1 MSYLGLFMGAGMG
14 IVIFGLLIVIAWYV
28 LCSYSHMKALNAL
41 GYDKSWL
48 AWIPFGVY
56 YACAEAVA
64 GQDEKVKM
72 FDSWEVPSMVFN
84 LCWIVPV
91 AFLLLP
97 FPAAL
102 ESIINLALN
111 IIFLGSTYAKMYA
124 RFEGKTEKDTQALG
138 CVSGFLP
145 IIAVV
150 KFFMYK

>member
-1 MSYLGLFMGAGMG
+1 
-14 IVIFGLLIVIAWYV
+14 
-28 LCSYSHMKALNAL
+28 
-41 GYDKSWL
+41 
-48 AWIPFGVY
+48 
-56 YACAEAVA
+56 
-64 GQDEKVKM
+64 
-72 FDSWEVPSMVFN
+72 MVFK
-84 LCWIVPV
+84 LWWIVPV

>member
-72 FDSWEVPSMVFN
+72 FDSWEVP
-84 LCWIVPV
+84 V

-97 FPAAL
+97 FSAAL